1 MKRAMAVYLAISLVM
16 LAVILG
22 FPFKILPERPSAG
35 LVTPQGAEVV
45 AKSAVDPA
53 PVPTAAAPA
62 AAPAAVQGSTA
73 AALTAMLAKPVVRGG
88 DAGLDE
94 ATTAIL
100 SDLSMLPGSAQ
111 TADPAGLR
119 AMSTAA
125 LTGLRALRGQP
136 AAAAPTLETLVS
148 NALRDGQ
155 TDAYI
160 NTLVNEA
167 AGKGEI
173 SVPSALITSDGRVD
187 TAVLMSSLVTKA
199 QVAAG
204 NTSQPRPE
212 DVVAGGAGVEVR
224 MVNKAIGAAESHQF
238 YTVLLG
244 DSLGSIALKFY
255 GNVSYYPAIFNANRA
270 LLSSPDKLKVGQR
283 LVVPSPEQL

>member
-1 MKRAMAVYLAISLVM
+1 MKRALAIYLCISLAM
-16 LAVILG
+16 LSVILG
-22 FPFKILPERPSAG
+22 VPFKILPDRQVADAPP
-35 LVTPQGAEVV
+35 VPEVV
-45 AKSAVDPA
+45 AKAAIDPQPLIAA
-53 PVPTAAAPA
+53 PPTAPA
-62 AAPAAVQGSTA
+62 AQAAQGSTA
-73 AALTAMLAKPVVRGG
+73 AALSAVLAKPVVRGG

-94 ATTAIL
+94 ATSAIL
-100 SDLSMLPGSAQ
+100 SDLSMLPDAAQ
-111 TADPAGLR
+111 TADPSGLR

-125 LTGLRALRGQP
+125 LKGLRALRGQP

-167 AGKGEI
+167 AGRGEI
-173 SVPSALITSDGRVD
+173 SVPSALITSDGQVD
-187 TAVLMSSLVTKA
+187 TAVLLSNLVTKA

-204 NTSQPRPE
+204 TLAQPRPQ

-238 YTVLLG
+238 YTVLRG

-255 GNVSYYPAIFNANRA
+255 GNVSHYPAIFNANRA

-283 LVVPSPEQL
+283 LVVPSPDKL

>member
-1 MKRAMAVYLAISLVM
+1 MTRALGIYFCISLAM
-16 LAVILG
+16 LSVILG
-22 FPFKILPERPSAG
+22 FPFKVLPDRQA
-35 LVTPQGAEVV
+35 
-45 AKSAVDPA
+45 SAVPVAAAVSKSVND
-53 PVPTAAAPA
+53 PVPVLVAEPAAPA
-62 AAPAAVQGSTA
+62 SAA
-73 AALTAMLAKPVVRGG
+73 AALTAVLAKPVVRGG
-88 DAGLDE
+88 AAGLDE

-100 SDLSMLPGSAQ
+100 SDLSVLPAAAQ
-111 TADPAGLR
+111 SADPSGLR
-119 AMSTAA
+119 EMSSSA
-125 LTGLRALRGQP
+125 LTALRALRGQP
-136 AAAAPTLETLVS
+136 EVAVPTLETLVS
-148 NALRDGQ
+148 KALREGQ

-187 TAVLMSSLVTKA
+187 TAVLLSNLVTKA

-204 NTSQPRPE
+204 TLAETRPQ

-224 MVNKAIGAAESHQF
+224 MVQKAIGSAESHQF
-238 YTVLLG
+238 YTVLAG

-283 LVVPSPEQL
+283 LVVPSPDQL